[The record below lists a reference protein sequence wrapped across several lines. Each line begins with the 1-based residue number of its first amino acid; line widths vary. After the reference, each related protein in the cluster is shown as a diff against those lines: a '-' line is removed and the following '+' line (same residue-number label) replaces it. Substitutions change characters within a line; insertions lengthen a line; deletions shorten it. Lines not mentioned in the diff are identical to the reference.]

1 MLTSFPTR
9 RLAALVLLFA
19 GSLCAGLTQAKVKV
33 RQVGTEV
40 EVEFQYRGGA
50 GGAVVAGS
58 FNDWSVVSA
67 PMTRNAEGLWVYVL
81 RGVKPTDVLQYKFVV
96 GTSRQWVM
104 DPEAPDV
111 VADGKGG
118 QNGLVAVRLFLR
130 PVGAEEIPGDIEKP
144 DPDRPSV
151 AVSSA
156 ADVPATAVQG
166 QPEGGKNLLANPG
179 FETGSLDGWV
189 WRGDATGSGVEDKAE
204 NAHGGSFSIKYWFD
218 KPFKVLLL
226 KRFTGLKNGTYAF
239 KGWMAGAGGE
249 PTVKLFA
256 RDCGGATVS
265 TTVVNSGWKRWKQY
279 AVRGI
284 RVTQG
289 SCTLGLYVD
298 GQAGQWGNLDDV
310 EFYEDATFTR
320 ITAEPVR

>member
-1 MLTSFPTR
+1 MFTAPSAR
-9 RLAALVLLFA
+9 RVAALVLLFA
-19 GSLCAGLTQAKVKV
+19 GSLCAGLAQAKVKV

-50 GGAVVAGS
+50 AGAVVAGS

-67 PMTRNAEGLWVYVL
+67 PMTRNAEGVWIYVL

-111 VADGKGG
+111 VTDGKGS

-130 PVGAEEIPGDIEKP
+130 PVGAEEIPGDIERP

-151 AVSSA
+151 AMAAA
-156 ADVPATAVQG
+156 ADVPATVVQG

-189 WRGDATGSGVEDKAE
+189 LRGDGSGSSVEDKAD
-204 NAHGGSFSIKYWFD
+204 NAHGGAVSF
-218 KPFKVLLL
+218 
-226 KRFTGLKNGTYAF
+226 
-239 KGWMAGAGGE
+239 
-249 PTVKLFA
+249 
-256 RDCGGATVS
+256 
-265 TTVVNSGWKRWKQY
+265 
-279 AVRGI
+279 
-284 RVTQG
+284 
-289 SCTLGLYVD
+289 
-298 GQAGQWGNLDDV
+298 
-310 EFYEDATFTR
+310 
-320 ITAEPVR
+320 